1 MNKLQDKLAFVT
13 GASSGIGKAVSEQL
27 AENGVNLIITARRKD
42 RIESLAKDLEKRY
55 GVNVLPLTINCVFA
69 HAIWNQQDHH

>member
-1 MNKLQDKLAFVT
+1 MTLTNKLQDKLAFVT

-55 GVNVLPLTINCVFA
+55 VVS
-69 HAIWNQQDHH
+69 W